1 MARPSIE
8 NARDWAPRPIRDRLP
23 GRPSGPID
31 TVKAEIRHRRRQR
44 KLRGARGRVTGQ
56 FASRGA
62 AVRGRMPSPPSIS
75 MPSISMP
82 SVSMPSMPSRP
93 PVSMPRPPA
102 RRRRRRSSGLAG
114 DLGMLAGAAAGYVL
128 GTRAGRERYQ
138 QLVDQSREFLRRPQV
153 QDAASKGRERV
164 ASGVDRAAAQA
175 SDALQRARERRAG
188 TEATGGTGG
197 AGTTGG
203 ATPGTGGTGGA
214 TPGTT
219 TGTSGTTGTGGT
231 TETTG
236 TPETATRTP
245 KSPRT
250 PRTPRTPRSAGGG
263 GVRGDRPR

>member
-44 KLRGARGRVTGQ
+44 RLRGARRRMTGQ
-56 FASRGA
+56 LGTRGA
-62 AVRGRMPSPPSIS
+62 MRGRMPSPPSIS

-93 PVSMPRPPA
+93 SVSMSRPPA
-102 RRRRRRSSGLAG
+102 RRRRRSSSGRAG
-114 DLGMLAGAAAGYVL
+114 DFGMLVGAAAGYVL

-138 QLVDQSREFLRRPQV
+138 QLVDQSRELLRRPQV

-175 SDALQRARERRAG
+175 GDRLQRARQRRAETGG
-188 TEATGGTGG
+188 TTPGTGATTPGTGATGGATPGTG
-197 AGTTGG
+197 ATGG

-214 TPGTT
+214 TPGTATGTPGT
-219 TGTSGTTGTGGT
+219 TGRGTGGT
-231 TETTG
+231 
-236 TPETATRTP
+236 R
-245 KSPRT
+245 
-250 PRTPRTPRSAGGG
+250 GGRR
-263 GVRGDRPR
+263 VRGDQPR

>member
-44 KLRGARGRVTGQ
+44 RLRGARRRVTGQ
-56 FASRGA
+56 LASRGA

-93 PVSMPRPPA
+93 SVSMPSRPSVSMPRPPA

-114 DLGMLAGAAAGYVL
+114 DLGMLVGAAAGYVL

-138 QLVDQSREFLRRPQV
+138 QLVDQSREFLQRPQV

-197 AGTTGG
+197 A
-203 ATPGTGGTGGA
+203 TPGTGGTGGA

-219 TGTSGTTGTGGT
+219 TGT
-231 TETTG
+231 TG
-236 TPETATRTP
+236 TPRTTRTT
-245 KSPRT
+245 K
-250 PRTPRTPRSAGGG
+250 TPRSPGSGGG

>member
-23 GRPSGPID
+23 GRPSGPVD

-44 KLRGARGRVTGQ
+44 KLRGARRRVTGQ
-56 FASRGA
+56 LASRGA

-75 MPSISMP
+75 PPSISMP
-82 SVSMPSMPSRP
+82 SVSMPSMPSP
-93 PVSMPRPPA
+93 PSVSMPRPPA

-114 DLGMLAGAAAGYVL
+114 DLGMLVGAAAGYVL

-175 SDALQRARERRAG
+175 GDALQRARERRPG
-188 TEATGGTGG
+188 TETTPGTGE
-197 AGTTGG
+197 TGG

-214 TPGTT
+214 TPGTA
-219 TGTSGTTGTGGT
+219 TGTPGTTGT
-231 TETTG
+231 
-236 TPETATRTP
+236 PRP
-245 KSPRT
+245 RRSPRT
-250 PRTPRTPRSAGGG
+250 PRSSGSAGGG
-263 GVRGDRPR
+263 GVTGDRPQ

>member
-1 MARPSIE
+1 MARPSFE

-44 KLRGARGRVTGQ
+44 KLRGARRRMTVQ
-56 FASRGA
+56 LASRGA

-82 SVSMPSMPSRP
+82 SVSMPSMPSMPSRP
-93 PVSMPRPPA
+93 SVSMPRPPA
-102 RRRRRRSSGLAG
+102 PRRRRRSSGLAG
-114 DLGMLAGAAAGYVL
+114 DLGMLVGAAAGYVL

-175 SDALQRARERRAG
+175 GDRLQRARERRTGPTTAPG
-188 TEATGGTGG
+188 TTSPGATGGGVTGG
-197 AGTTGG
+197 Q
-203 ATPGTGGTGGA
+203 
-214 TPGTT
+214 
-219 TGTSGTTGTGGT
+219 
-231 TETTG
+231 
-236 TPETATRTP
+236 
-245 KSPRT
+245 PR
-250 PRTPRTPRSAGGG
+250 
-263 GVRGDRPR
+263 

>member
-1 MARPSIE
+1 MARPSLE

-44 KLRGARGRVTGQ
+44 RLRGARRRMTGQ
-56 FASRGA
+56 LASRGA
-62 AVRGRMPSPPSIS
+62 AVRGRIPSPPSIS
-75 MPSISMP
+75 MPSMP
-82 SVSMPSMPSRP
+82 SVSMPSMPSMPSRP
-93 PVSMPRPPA
+93 SVSMPRPPA

-114 DLGMLAGAAAGYVL
+114 DLGMLVGAAAGYVL

-175 SDALQRARERRAG
+175 GDRLQRARERRAG

-197 AGTTGG
+197 TTPGTGATGG
-203 ATPGTGGTGGA
+203 ATPGTATG

-219 TGTSGTTGTGGT
+219 GRGGTTGG
-231 TETTG
+231 
-236 TPETATRTP
+236 R
-245 KSPRT
+245 R
-250 PRTPRTPRSAGGG
+250 
-263 GVRGDRPR
+263 VRGDQPR